1 MFQVAIHLHLRILEP
16 RYASIN
22 SHIVAVLQNN
32 FFVLLPTLNHNV
44 TVPFDDTE
52 RVYII
57 ILVFQSNTDGYDG
70 VIVSLHV
77 LPW

>member
-52 RVYII
+52 TVYII
-57 ILVFQSNTDGYDG
+57 WAFKVILMGMMG
-70 VIVSLHV
+70 L
-77 LPW
+77 